1 MPMPIPIPM
10 PVDNLFP
17 ELPVPTAQQP
27 REAHPILAA
36 PRPRREYSEI
46 SYASRPASR
55 ANKSAGY
62 SPSARFSRSSI
73 SLTTSS
79 IETASS
85 AASTAA
91 AAAAGSSVTAS
102 MELSVSA

>member
-1 MPMPIPIPM
+1 MPMPIPM

-46 SYASRPASR
+46 SYASHPAPR
-55 ANKSAGY
+55 ANNSAGY
-62 SPSARFSRSSI
+62 SPSARFSRSSM
-73 SLTTSS
+73 SSTTSS

-85 AASTAA
+85 ATAT

>member
-1 MPMPIPIPM
+1 MPMPIPM

-17 ELPVPTAQQP
+17 ELPVPTAQQA

-36 PRPRREYSEI
+36 PRSRREYSEI
-46 SYASRPASR
+46 SYASRPAPR

-62 SPSARFSRSSI
+62 SPSARFSRSSM
-73 SLTTSS
+73 SSTTSS
-79 IETASS
+79 SETASS
-85 AASTAA
+85 AAAT

-102 MELSVSA
+102 IELSVSA